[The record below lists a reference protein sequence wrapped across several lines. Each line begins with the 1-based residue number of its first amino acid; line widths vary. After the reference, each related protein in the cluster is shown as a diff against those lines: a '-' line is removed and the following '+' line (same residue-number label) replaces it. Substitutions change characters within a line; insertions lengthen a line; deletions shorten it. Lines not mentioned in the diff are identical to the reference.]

1 MEELFWIPEGD
12 DLDSGLGED
21 RRETFSVGM
30 RDYTR
35 GMEIVDCR
43 GF

>member
-12 DLDSGLGED
+12 DLDSGLED

-35 GMEIVDCR
+35 RMEIVDCR